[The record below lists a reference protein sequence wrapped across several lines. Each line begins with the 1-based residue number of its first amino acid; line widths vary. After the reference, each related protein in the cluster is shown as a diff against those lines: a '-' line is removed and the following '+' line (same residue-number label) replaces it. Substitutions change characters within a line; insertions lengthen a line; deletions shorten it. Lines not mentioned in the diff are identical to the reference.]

1 MEFHK
6 SDTEMMKKAQV
17 AGPELQFLE
26 LTLTNNI
33 TEDHQEDKDLI
44 DEKVIKWMSSAYM
57 NKNLDMKVK
66 SSKDIICILLDIILY
81 QDSTMVNPAFTLLSQ
96 YFTQKKAII
105 QSAELVQILQDEQ
118 EVAIYRWVL
127 NEIGVMRKEGENAES
142 WMGNSEDVELLTRA
156 RQFIRRLEKI
166 TELCVYNPER
176 KLDLDDK
183 KKKKDDDDDEGEEGG
198 KEAFEYLNL
207 TELRELWDNED
218 PKICDDDERSDIKN
232 QTLLKN
238 LRAYDVA
245 ILIIKLQSLED
256 VDDQNSYL
264 RVLEKCY
271 IFLLKFVRNNTQ
283 NQKVMVQYIQYF
295 EDDLEYG
302 VHAWELIGEI
312 FKNSDMLF
320 TYNLVPLLKKAIKL
334 IDSLPKETQKKTI
347 LLSFLN
353 SFIKIKGVPRKE
365 NQTLISFEITS

>member
-6 SDTEMMKKAQV
+6 SDTEMMKKAQI

-33 TEDHQEDKDLI
+33 TEDHQDDKDTI
-44 DEKVIKWMSSAYM
+44 DEKVIKWMSSAFT

-66 SSKDIICILLDIILY
+66 SYKDIICILLDIILY

-142 WMGNSEDVELLTRA
+142 WMGNSEDEELLTRA

-166 TELCVYNPER
+166 TELCVFNPDR

-183 KKKKDDDDDEGEEGG
+183 KKKKNDDDEEDEEGG
-198 KEAFEYLNL
+198 KDQFEYLNL
-207 TELRELWDNED
+207 TELRQLWDNED
-218 PKICDDDERSDIKN
+218 PKICDEDEKADTKN
-232 QTLLKN
+232 
-238 LRAYDVA
+238 
-245 ILIIKLQSLED
+245 
-256 VDDQNSYL
+256 
-264 RVLEKCY
+264 
-271 IFLLKFVRNNTQ
+271 
-283 NQKVMVQYIQYF
+283 
-295 EDDLEYG
+295 
-302 VHAWELIGEI
+302 
-312 FKNSDMLF
+312 
-320 TYNLVPLLKKAIKL
+320 
-334 IDSLPKETQKKTI
+334 
-347 LLSFLN
+347 
-353 SFIKIKGVPRKE
+353 
-365 NQTLISFEITS
+365 

>member
-1 MEFHK
+1 
-6 SDTEMMKKAQV
+6 
-17 AGPELQFLE
+17 
-26 LTLTNNI
+26 
-33 TEDHQEDKDLI
+33 
-44 DEKVIKWMSSAYM
+44 MSSAFT

-118 EVAIYRWVL
+118 EVAIYRWVQ

-142 WMGNSEDVELLTRA
+142 WMGNSEDEELLTRA
-156 RQFIRRLEKI
+156 RFFIRRLEKI
-166 TELCVYNPER
+166 TELCVYNPDR

-198 KEAFEYLNL
+198 KDQFEYLNL
-207 TELRELWDNED
+207 TELRQLWDNED
-218 PKICDDDERSDIKN
+218 PKICDDDEKADSKN

-245 ILIIKLQSLED
+245 ILIIKLQSLEE

-283 NQKVMVQYIQYF
+283 NQKVMV
-295 EDDLEYG
+295 
-302 VHAWELIGEI
+302 
-312 FKNSDMLF
+312 
-320 TYNLVPLLKKAIKL
+320 
-334 IDSLPKETQKKTI
+334 
-347 LLSFLN
+347 
-353 SFIKIKGVPRKE
+353 
-365 NQTLISFEITS
+365 